1 MRLKKT
7 ARCAILASG
16 TLALSGCALPPV
28 ISVASFALDVASYS
42 QSGKSV
48 GDHGLSLVMQRDCAV
63 LNLLQGF
70 LCRER
75 QGLDDAATA
84 LAALRPLGD
93 PGMGISGTRLTAAAA
108 AAPKSKPFP
117 GLDGYLNDDQLA
129 VRGAEATREG

>member
-7 ARCAILASG
+7 ARCALPLASL
-16 TLALSGCALPPV
+16 LALSGCALPPV
-28 ISVASFALDVASYS
+28 ISVASFALDIASYG

-48 GDHGLSLVMQRDCAV
+48 SDHGLSLVMRRDCAV

-70 LCRER
+70 LCRDRPGFDNAE
-75 QGLDDAATA
+75 TA

-108 AAPKSKPFP
+108 AARKSKPFP